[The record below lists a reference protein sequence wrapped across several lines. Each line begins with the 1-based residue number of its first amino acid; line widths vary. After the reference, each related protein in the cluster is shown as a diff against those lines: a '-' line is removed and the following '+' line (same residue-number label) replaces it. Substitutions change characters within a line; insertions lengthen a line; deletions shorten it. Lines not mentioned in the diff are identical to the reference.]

1 MSNLVSGED
10 GRHLV
15 QVARDGKPYTG
26 TYVVEGEA
34 VKVDYHGEIKIAP
47 LDGLDAESR
56 ARMLLGEMVP
66 AALAALSADES
77 KDRLV
82 KG

>member
-56 ARMLLGEMVP
+56 AH
-66 AALAALSADES
+66 AAGRNGACGT
-77 KDRLV
+77 RRFI
-82 KG
+82 GG